1 MLDCSVCGS
10 AIEQVNAE
18 LCPDHARA
26 LDSVR
31 KAYELWALAYGG
43 VALADF
49 LKRIVMLRETGRSAR
64 EITEFLKQHLERW
77 QR

>member
-1 MLDCSVCGS
+1 LDCSVCGS
-10 AIEQVNAE
+10 AIEQVDAV
-18 LCPDHARA
+18 LCPNHARA

-43 VALADF
+43 VGLADF
-49 LKRIVMLRETGRSAR
+49 LKRIVMLQETGRTAK
-64 EITEFLKQHLERW
+64 EIAEFLQQHPEKW